1 MVKAAVN
8 EPWTEPDWPTVT
20 DRLRRIALA
29 LTGSH
34 DDADDLTQQTLVTLL
49 VKNPDRADH
58 AGYARKT
65 MLRLWLDR
73 QRSLRRQAM
82 RLARLALAKTSR
94 PADRDRPSLRDQY
107 EETRRAIEI
116 LPPRQRAVVVLRLV
130 EELDYAEI
138 AATLNC
144 SVRTVRANLHL
155 GRQRVRQLVG
165 EPP

>member
-1 MVKAAVN
+1 MAKTVLDG
-8 EPWTEPDWPTVT
+8 PWTEPDWPAVT

-29 LTGSH
+29 LTRSH
-34 DDADDLTQQTLVTLL
+34 NDADDLTQQTLVTLL
-49 VKNPDRADH
+49 VKNPVRADH

-82 RLARLALAKTSR
+82 RLARLALSKTSGQ
-94 PADRDRPSLRDQY
+94 ADRDRLGLRDQY
-107 EETRRAIEI
+107 EQTRRAIET

-138 AATLNC
+138 AATLEC
-144 SVRTVRANLHL
+144 PVRAVRANLHL